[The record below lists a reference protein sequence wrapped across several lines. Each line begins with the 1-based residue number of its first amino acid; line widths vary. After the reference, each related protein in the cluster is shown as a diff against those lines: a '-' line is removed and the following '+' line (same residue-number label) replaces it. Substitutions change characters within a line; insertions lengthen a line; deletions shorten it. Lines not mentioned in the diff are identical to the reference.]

1 MKKWYKNMHM
11 KQGLEQKFSLTPCV
25 SAWIITDN
33 LRSILYG
40 SNDHEV
46 EQDTHLFIVLVH
58 VKA

>member
-1 MKKWYKNMHM
+1 M